1 MPGDTKKKSP
11 KHVNVAFGVL
21 VERFMTNKSI
31 YVTYLTAKRVVTRD
45 FPYGMV
51 WGVRCVR
58 YANMAFSFSGI
69 TVRSAKLFT
78 K

>member
-1 MPGDTKKKSP
+1 MMPGDTKKKSP
-11 KHVNVAFGVL
+11 KLVNVAFGVL

-31 YVTYLTAKRVVTRD
+31 YVTYGQASRNQSFSLRN
-45 FPYGMV
+45 
-51 WGVRCVR
+51 GVGRCVR

-69 TVRSAKLFT
+69 AVRSARLFT

>member
-31 YVTYLTAKRVVTRD
+31 YVTYGQASR
-45 FPYGMV
+45 
-51 WGVRCVR
+51 
-58 YANMAFSFSGI
+58 NQSFSLRNGVECEVCPI
-69 TVRSAKLFT
+69 CKYGVFLFWNRSA
-78 K
+78 